1 MLSLR
6 MKGQAWPLTAWVALA
21 PALALV
27 GLFAG
32 DLRAQTT
39 PSGAVVGRT
48 PVLEQGK
55 TLLSLSASFG
65 AARDP
70 LRGGLQWRVYQERAQ
85 PDGSHQLVAESK
97 EPMPALSIPDGD
109 YVVHVS
115 YGLASAMKRV
125 AAEGKPKAERVQLNA
140 GVLQVKSLLGDSALP
155 PNRVSLAVYVPDRSG
170 SEARLIVPSARPG
183 DVLRLPEGNYRVVST
198 YLDKESA
205 GSTGAPGAPPN
216 ATNSVVSAELR
227 VETGRL
233 TEANLRHHA
242 ATLTLKLVNS
252 PGAEALANT
261 SFSVLT
267 PGGDV
272 IRELVGAFPSLVLAE
287 GEYVVIARRDGKT
300 FQKTFTVQSALDQDV
315 EVIARQ

>member
-1 MLSLR
+1 MLAFR
-6 MKGQAWPLTAWVALA
+6 MKGLAWPLTLWAALL
-21 PALALV
+21 PALVFLC
-27 GLFAG
+27 LWAG
-32 DLRAQTT
+32 HVQAQTT
-39 PSGAVVGRT
+39 PSGALVGRT
-48 PVLEQGK
+48 PVLEPGK

-65 AARDP
+65 GARDP
-70 LRGGLQWRVYQERAQ
+70 VRTGLQWRVYQERAQ
-85 PDGSHQLVAESK
+85 ADGSHVLVAESND
-97 EPMPALSIPDGD
+97 PTPAFTIPDGD
-109 YVVHVS
+109 YVVHVA
-115 YGLASAMKRV
+115 YGLASAIRRI
-125 AAEGKPKAERVQLNA
+125 AAEGKTKAERLQLNA
-140 GVLQVKSLLGDSALP
+140 GLLRVKSLLGDIALP

-205 GSTGAPGAPPN
+205 GSTGAPGAAPN

-227 VETGRL
+227 VDTGRL
-233 TEANLRHHA
+233 LEANLRHHA

-315 EVIARQ
+315 EVIAK

>member
-1 MLSLR
+1 MLALR
-6 MKGQAWPLTAWVALA
+6 MKRHPWPWTAWAALL
-21 PALALV
+21 PALALICV
-27 GLFAG
+27 FAG
-32 DLRAQTT
+32 QAHAQATLT
-39 PSGAVVGRT
+39 CPAPAVR
-48 PVLEQGK
+48 PAAPDAGK
-55 TLLSLSASFG
+55 TLLTLCAGFG
-65 AARDP
+65 AARNP
-70 LRGGLQWRVYQERAQ
+70 VGSGLQWRIYQERAQ
-85 PDGSHQLVAESK
+85 PDGSHTLVAESSD
-97 EPMPALSIPDGD
+97 ALTLIAIPDGD

-125 AAEGKPKAERVQLNA
+125 AAEGKARVERLQLSA
-140 GVLQVKSLLGDSALP
+140 GVLRVKSLLGDAALP
-155 PNRVSLAVYVPDRSG
+155 PARVSLAIYVPDRSG
-170 SEARLIVPSARPG
+170 AEARLIVSNARPG

-205 GSTGAPGAPPN
+205 GSTGAPGAAPN

-242 ATLTLKLVNS
+242 ATLTLKLVNA
-252 PGAEALANT
+252 PGSEALANT

-272 IRELVGAFPSLVLAE
+272 IRELIGAFPSLILAE

-300 FQKTFTVQSALDQDV
+300 FQRTFTVQSALDQDV
-315 EVIARQ
+315 EVIAK

>member
-1 MLSLR
+1 MPVIRLKRHRWPIS
-6 MKGQAWPLTAWVALA
+6 AWGALL
-21 PALALV
+21 PALVLLC
-27 GLFAG
+27 LFASP
-32 DLRAQTT
+32 LEAQTT
-39 PSGAVVGRT
+39 PSGASPGRT
-48 PVLEQGK
+48 PVLEPGK
-55 TLLSLSASFG
+55 SVLSLSASFG
-65 AARDP
+65 TARDP
-70 LRGGLQWRVYQERAQ
+70 VRAGLQWRIYQERAQ
-85 PDGSHQLVAESK
+85 PDGAHTLVAESN
-97 EPMPALSIPDGD
+97 EALPTLTIPDGD

-125 AAEGKPKAERVQLNA
+125 AAEGKPRVERLQLNA
-140 GVLQVKSLLGDSALP
+140 GVLRVKSLLGDAALP
-155 PNRVSLAVYVPDRSG
+155 TARVSLAVYVPDRSG
-170 SEARLIVPSARPG
+170 AEARLIVSNARPG

-205 GSTGAPGAPPN
+205 GSTGAPGAAPN

-227 VETGRL
+227 VDTGRL

-252 PGAEALANT
+252 PGSEALANT

-272 IRELVGAFPSLVLAE
+272 IRELIGAFPSLILAE

-300 FQKTFTVQSALDQDV
+300 FQKTFTVQSALDKDV
-315 EVIARQ
+315 EVIAK

>member
-1 MLSLR
+1 MLALR
-6 MKGQAWPLTAWVALA
+6 KKGQAWPLTRWAALL
-21 PALALV
+21 PALV
-27 GLFAG
+27 FFCLFAG
-32 DLRAQTT
+32 QVHAQTT

-48 PVLEQGK
+48 PALEPGK
-55 TLLSLSASFG
+55 TLLSLSAAFG
-65 AARDP
+65 SARDP
-70 LRGGLQWRVYQERAQ
+70 IRTGLQWRVYQERAQ
-85 PDGSHQLVAESK
+85 ADGSHVLVGESND
-97 EPMPALSIPDGD
+97 PTPAFTIPDGD
-109 YVVHVS
+109 YVVHVA
-115 YGLASAMKRV
+115 YGLASAIKRV
-125 AAEGKPKAERVQLNA
+125 AAEGKPKVERLQLNA
-140 GVLQVKSLLGDSALP
+140 GVLRVKSLLGDAALP

-170 SEARLIVPSARPG
+170 SEARLIVPNARPG
-183 DVLRLPEGNYRVVST
+183 DSLRLPEGNYRVVST
-198 YLDKESA
+198 YLDKDSS

-233 TEANLRHHA
+233 IEANLRHHA

-287 GEYVVIARRDGKT
+287 GEYVVIVRRDGKT

-315 EVIARQ
+315 EVIAK